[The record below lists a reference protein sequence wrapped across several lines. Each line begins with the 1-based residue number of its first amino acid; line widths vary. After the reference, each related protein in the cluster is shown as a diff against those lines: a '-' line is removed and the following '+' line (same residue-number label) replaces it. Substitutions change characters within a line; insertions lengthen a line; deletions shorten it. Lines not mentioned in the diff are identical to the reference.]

1 MFIANL
7 NLGAGKLPQKS
18 VKQCNLELIHKSL
31 DCIISCIIFSK
42 TKMIMVAL
50 IVKLDIAQKSD
61 LFIKETKFYTLKKLK
76 FVA

>member
-31 DCIISCIIFSK
+31 DYQLHHLFQNQDDHSCTYCEIRHC
-42 TKMIMVAL
+42 TEE
-50 IVKLDIAQKSD
+50 
-61 LFIKETKFYTLKKLK
+61 KE
-76 FVA
+76 